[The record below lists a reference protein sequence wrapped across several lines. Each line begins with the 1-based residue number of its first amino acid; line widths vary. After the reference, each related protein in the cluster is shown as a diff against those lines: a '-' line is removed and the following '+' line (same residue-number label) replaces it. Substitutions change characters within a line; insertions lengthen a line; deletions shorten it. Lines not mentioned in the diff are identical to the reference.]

1 MAPPRRKR
9 YRRKVGDK
17 MQIDLVFKR
26 ADRVLTVCEIKYQLT
41 PPGREVK
48 SPFERNLITLQSEY
62 PKNGIQKVLISPNGA
77 EKNLIKES
85 YFDSI
90 IELDELLA
98 QI

>member
-1 MAPPRRKR
+1 
-9 YRRKVGDK
+9 
-17 MQIDLVFKR
+17 
-26 ADRVLTVCEIKYQLT
+26 
-41 PPGREVK
+41 
-48 SPFERNLITLQSEY
+48 
-62 PKNGIQKVLISPNGA
+62 LISPNGA